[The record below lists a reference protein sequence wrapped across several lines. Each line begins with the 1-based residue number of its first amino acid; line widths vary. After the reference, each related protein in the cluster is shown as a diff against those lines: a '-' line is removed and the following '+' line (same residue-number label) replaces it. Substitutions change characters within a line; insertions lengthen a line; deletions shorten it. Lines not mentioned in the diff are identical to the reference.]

1 MEFLSKLEQLPFSMW
16 LLQTPYPTILFMH
29 SMGMSRVAGSTA
41 VIALRLL
48 CFPPKILI
56 KPMERL
62 YPWMWW
68 GFAINAITGSALLIA
83 DATTKLTNPD
93 FGVKMLFVFAG
104 IAVLKI
110 MRKKVFGDPQLDQAP
125 VSGTAKGLA
134 WISLTCWVGAIT
146 AGRLLA
152 YVGPV
157 SGLSGVKNLGGW
169 GAGRD
174 PS

>member
-1 MEFLSKLEQLPFSMW
+1 MLEFLSKIEQLQFSMW
-16 LLQTPYPTILFMH
+16 VLQTPYPTILFLH
-29 SMGMSRVAGSTA
+29 SIGMALVAGFNA
-41 VIALRLL
+41 VIDLRILGL
-48 CFPPKILI
+48 SPKIPL

-68 GFAINAITGSALLIA
+68 GFGLNAVTGTSLLMG

-93 FGVKMLFVFAG
+93 FGVKMLFVFSG
-104 IAVLKI
+104 IVILKI
-110 MRKKVFGDPQLDQAP
+110 MRKKVFADPQLDVAP

-134 WISLTCWVGAIT
+134 WVSLICWIGAVT

-157 SGLSGVKNLGGW
+157 SGLPGLKN
-169 GAGRD
+169 
-174 PS
+174 